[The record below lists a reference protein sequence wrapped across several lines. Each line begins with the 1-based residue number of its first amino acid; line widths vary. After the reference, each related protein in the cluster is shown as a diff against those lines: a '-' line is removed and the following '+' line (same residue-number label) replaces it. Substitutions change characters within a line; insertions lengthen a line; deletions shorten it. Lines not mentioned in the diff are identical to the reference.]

1 MATLKGQNL
10 RIALQDSGNNWKCV
24 AMATSCSINLTA
36 NTDEASTKDD
46 TGMASKPEV
55 TSRTGQVSVESLSV
69 ADVATLLTAM
79 KNQTEFTLYWDETDP
94 SSTQNNEAEGATF
107 ARKAKAIMNDATFQF
122 EDRANATKSLQFQL
136 TSAPEAVS
144 TTPDILTNTGN
155 AYTKGQ
161 YVRLFLSSDNTTA
174 PAAVIAAAKT
184 LSLHVSLSLE
194 DATTKDTEGN
204 WQVQEVTGLSYDISS
219 NALVRSGDTITS
231 AVAGKGLND
240 IQAIFEASAP
250 VKWQIANVS
259 GANQRT
265 KGTVICSGS
274 CIISSLSINAA
285 NRQSATYDTTLTGYG
300 DYTVGA

>member
-10 RIALQDSGNNWKCV
+10 RIAIQDSGNNWKCV
-24 AMATSCSINLTA
+24 AMATSCTINLTA

-55 TSRTGQVSVESLSV
+55 TSRIGQVSVESLSV

-79 KNQTEFTLYWDETDP
+79 KNQTEFILYWDETDP
-94 SSTQNNEAEGATF
+94 DSDQNNEAASAAF
-107 ARKAKAIMNDATFQF
+107 ARAAKAILNDATVQF

-136 TSAPEAVS
+136 TSAPETPAS
-144 TTPDILTNTGN
+144 TPDILTNTGN

-161 YVRLFLSSDNTTA
+161 FVRLFLSSDNTTA

-204 WQVQEVTGLSYDISS
+204 WQVQEVTGLSYDITS
-219 NALVRSGDTITS
+219 NALVRSGDNITS
-231 AVAGKGLND
+231 SVAGKGLND
-240 IQAIFEASAP
+240 LQTIFEAAAP

>member
-10 RIALQDSGNNWKCV
+10 RVAIQDSGSNWKCV
-24 AMATSCSINLTA
+24 AMATSCTINLTA

-79 KNQTEFTLYWDETDP
+79 KNQTEFILYWDETDP
-94 SSTQNNEAEGATF
+94 DSDQNNEAASAAF
-107 ARKAKAIMNDATFQF
+107 ARAAKAILNDATFSF

-136 TSAPEAVS
+136 TSAPETPAS
-144 TTPDILTNTGN
+144 TPDIVTNTGN

-161 YVRLFLSSDNTTA
+161 FVRLFLSSDNTTA

-194 DATTKDTEGN
+194 DATTKDTVGN
-204 WQVQEVTGLSYDISS
+204 WQVQEVTGLSYDITS

-231 AVAGKGLND
+231 SVAGKGLND
-240 IQAIFEASAP
+240 LQTIFEAAAP

-265 KGTVICSGS
+265 KQTVICSGS
-274 CIISSLSINAA
+274 CIVSSLSISAA
-285 NRQSATYDTTLTGYG
+285 NRQSAAYDATLTGYG

>member
-10 RIALQDSGNNWKCV
+10 RIAIQDSGNNWKCV
-24 AMATSCSINLTA
+24 AMATSCTINLTA

-136 TSAPEAVS
+136 TSAPETVS

-285 NRQSATYDTTLTGYG
+285 NRQTATYDTTLTGYG

>member
-10 RIALQDSGNNWKCV
+10 RIALKDASNNWKCV
-24 AMATSCSINLTA
+24 AMATSCTINLTA
-36 NTDEASTKDD
+36 NTDDASTKDD

-79 KNQTEFTLYWDETDP
+79 KNQTEFILYWDETDP
-94 SSTQNNEAEGATF
+94 DSDQNNEAASAAF
-107 ARKAKAIMNDATFQF
+107 ARAAKAILNDATFQF

-136 TSAPEAVS
+136 TSAPETVS
-144 TTPDILTNTGN
+144 TTPDILANTGN

-161 YVRLFLSSDNTTA
+161 FVRLFLSSDNTTA
-174 PAAVIAAAKT
+174 PAAVIAAAKS

-204 WQVQEVTGLSYDISS
+204 WQVQEVTGLSYDITS

-285 NRQSATYDTTLTGYG
+285 NRQAATYDTTLTGYG

>member
-10 RIALQDSGNNWKCV
+10 RVAIQDSGSNWKCV
-24 AMATSCSINLTA
+24 AMATSCTINLTA

-46 TGMASKPEV
+46 TGTASKPEV

-79 KNQTEFTLYWDETDP
+79 KNQTEFILYWDETDP
-94 SSTQNNEAEGATF
+94 DSDQNNEAATAAF
-107 ARKAKAIMNDATFQF
+107 ARAAKAILNDATFSF
-122 EDRANATKSLQFQL
+122 EDRANATKSIQFQL
-136 TSAPEAVS
+136 TSAPEVTAS
-144 TTPDILTNTGN
+144 TPDILTNTGN

-161 YVRLFLSSDNTTA
+161 FVRLFLSSDNTTA

-194 DATTKDTEGN
+194 DATTKDTVGN
-204 WQVQEVTGLSYDISS
+204 WQVQEVTGLSYDITS
-219 NALVRSGDTITS
+219 NALVRSGDNITS
-231 AVAGKGLND
+231 SVAGKGLND
-240 IQAIFEASAP
+240 LQTIFEASAP

>member
-10 RIALQDSGNNWKCV
+10 RIAIQDSGNNWKCV
-24 AMATSCSINLTA
+24 AMATSCTINLTA

-136 TSAPEAVS
+136 TSAPETVS
-144 TTPDILTNTGN
+144 TTPDILTNNGN

-285 NRQSATYDTTLTGYG
+285 NRQTATYDTTLTGYG

>member
-136 TSAPEAVS
+136 TSAPETVS

-285 NRQSATYDTTLTGYG
+285 NRQTATYDTTLTGYG

>member
-122 EDRANATKSLQFQL
+122 VDRANATKSLQFQL
-136 TSAPEAVS
+136 TSAPETVS

-285 NRQSATYDTTLTGYG
+285 NRQTATYDTTLTGYG

>member
-10 RIALQDSGNNWKCV
+10 RVAIQDSGSNWKCV
-24 AMATSCSINLTA
+24 AMATSCTINLTA

-69 ADVATLLTAM
+69 ADVATLLTAI
-79 KNQTEFTLYWDETDP
+79 KSQTEFILYWDETEPGSD
-94 SSTQNNEAEGATF
+94 QNNEAESAAF
-107 ARKAKAIMNDATFQF
+107 ARAAKAILNDATFSF

-136 TSAPEAVS
+136 TSAPEVPAS
-144 TTPDILTNTGN
+144 TPDILTNTGN

-161 YVRLFLSSDNTTA
+161 FVRLFLSSDNTTA

-194 DATTKDTEGN
+194 DATTKDTVGN
-204 WQVQEVTGLSYDISS
+204 WQVQEVTGLSYDITS
-219 NALVRSGDTITS
+219 NALVRSGDNITS
-231 AVAGKGLND
+231 SVAGKGLND
-240 IQAIFEASAP
+240 LQTIFEAAAP